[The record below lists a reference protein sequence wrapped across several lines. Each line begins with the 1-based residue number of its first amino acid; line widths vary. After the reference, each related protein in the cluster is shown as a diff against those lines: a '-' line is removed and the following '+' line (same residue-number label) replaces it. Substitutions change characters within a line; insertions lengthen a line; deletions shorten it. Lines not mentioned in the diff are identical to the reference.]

1 MSPTARSQR
10 LRLALAVLLGS
21 ASLVGFATWASSVP
35 TTPADFALSGSQPGD
50 VPGGVIQS
58 SGECAACHGNYDPQN
73 EPWST
78 WKGSL
83 MGLAGRDPL
92 FFAQLTTANQ
102 DAPNVGTFCLRCH
115 VPVAW
120 VSGHATADPW
130 GNNLDE
136 ADRDGVTCHFCHS
149 MVDPIYQ
156 PGQSPP
162 EDVAIL
168 GALAAVPDYYGNS
181 MFVLDP
187 QGRRRGPY
195 LDNDAPHTTIAS
207 PFFRSAS
214 MCGTCH
220 DVGNVAVSRQP
231 NGTYRYNL
239 LDAPVPD
246 EDLATQFPLER
257 TYTEWKLSSFAATGV
272 DLGGRFGGARGPVV
286 STCQDCHM
294 PATTAQ
300 GCFFGRVRTDLAIH
314 EFAGAA
320 VPSLDLILE
329 ELSNDPTPPVDPAL
343 VSAGRARALS
353 MLQRAATV
361 IATEVDGELSVR
373 VVNETGHKLPTG
385 HIEGRRVWVNVRFLD
400 SGDEILSEYGAYDLT
415 EATLDEV
422 DTTIF
427 EMKVGLSPD
436 AATATGL
443 PAGVTHHMALAD
455 TIELDSRIPP
465 RGFTNA
471 TFEAGGAPV
480 VGTTYADGQYWH
492 LRLYTI
498 PSGAV
503 RAEVTLNYQSLPRP
517 YIEALRDGNV
527 TDSRGDELHA
537 LWTATGRGAP
547 IPMVSRVVELQGAL
561 FADGFESG
569 STGAWSSTT
578 PAP

>member
-1 MSPTARSQR
+1 MSQPYRSR
-10 LRLALAVLLGS
+10 RGWTLVAVAIATGALA
-21 ASLVGFATWASSVP
+21 AFAGWRTFVP
-35 TTPADFALSGSQPGD
+35 TTPNDFALSGTQPGD
-50 VPGGVIQS
+50 VGPGVIQS
-58 SGECAACHGNYDPQN
+58 SENCSACHGNFDPTN

-78 WKGSL
+78 WAGSL

-102 DAPNVGTFCLRCH
+102 DAPGVGTFCLRCH

-120 VSGHATADPW
+120 VSGHASADPW

-168 GALAAVPDYYGNS
+168 GALAAVPDHYGNS

-187 QGRRRGPY
+187 EGRRRGPY

-257 TYTEWKLSSFAATGV
+257 TYTEWKLSTFAATGV

-300 GCFFGRVRTDLAIH
+300 GCFFGRVRTDLASH

-320 VPSLDLILE
+320 VPSLDLVLE
-329 ELSNDPTPPVDPAL
+329 QLSSDPTPPVDPAL

-353 MLQRAATV
+353 MLQRAATLV
-361 IATEVDGELSVR
+361 AAEIDGDLFVR
-373 VVNETGHKLPTG
+373 VINETGHKLPTG
-385 HIEGRRVWVNVRFLD
+385 HIEGRRVWVNVRFLNAA
-400 SGDEILSEYGAYDLT
+400 DETLAEYGAYDLV
-415 EATLDEV
+415 EAELEEV

-427 EMKVGLSPD
+427 EMKVGLSED
-436 AATATGL
+436 AAATTGL

-455 TIELDSRIPP
+455 TIELDTRIPP

-471 TFEAGGAPV
+471 AFEAGGAPV
-480 VGTTYADGQYWH
+480 VGTSYPDGQYWH
-492 LRLYTI
+492 ERNY
-498 PSGAV
+498 PVPVGAV
-503 RAEVTLNYQSLPRP
+503 RAVVALNYQSLPRP

-537 LWTATGRGAP
+537 LWMATGRGAP
-547 IPMVSRVVELQGAL
+547 IPMASQIVDLQGAL

-569 STGAWSSTT
+569 STGAWSATS
-578 PAP
+578 PPP